1 MLGSSGT
8 RAPTV
13 RSVTSAW
20 LRQQVLA
27 RPSLISIGLLVGA
40 WIVLALFEPKF
51 LSLTNIGNMFAFIPE
66 FGIIALGM
74 TLLLTAGV
82 FDLSVGAVF
91 GFVPLVMY
99 TLVNDA
105 GLAPELALLIAL
117 GAAVLI
123 GLGNGVLVAK
133 IGITS
138 FLVTL
143 GMALFVRGFALY
155 MSEGFPQATL
165 KDDTLLRALTVG
177 SFDIDDLTVYAG
189 LGWFLLLAVG
199 AWFLL
204 DRSPRGNWITAT
216 GGNERAAVARGVN
229 TGNVKIGLF
238 VLSAVLAGFAGVI
251 SATRVG
257 SSYAISG
264 TGYELE
270 VIAMCVVGGTSL
282 YGGRGTIIGTVVGVI
297 LLRSIRNGIIV
308 IGVPGLAYN
317 MFVGLIILVAV
328 ILQALAE
335 RRRPGSI

>member
-1 MLGSSGT
+1 MTGT
-8 RAPTV
+8 
-13 RSVTSAW
+13 AW
-20 LRQQVLA
+20 LRQQILA

-40 WIVLALFEPKF
+40 WIVLALVEPKF
-51 LSLTNIGNMFAFIPE
+51 VSLANIGNMFAFIPE
-66 FGIIALGM
+66 FGIVALAM

-105 GLAPELALLIAL
+105 QVAPELALVFAL
-117 GAAVLI
+117 GVAMLI
-123 GLGNGVLVAK
+123 GLMNGVLVAK
-133 IGITS
+133 VGVTS

-143 GMALFVRGFALY
+143 GTALFVRGFGLY

-165 KDDTLLRALTVG
+165 RDESLLRSIMVG
-177 SFDIDDLTVYAG
+177 SFDIDQMTVYAG
-189 LGWFLLLAVG
+189 LGWFFLLAVG

-204 DRSPRGNWITAT
+204 DRTPRGSWISAT

-229 TGNVKIGLF
+229 TANVKIGLF
-238 VLSAVLAGFAGVI
+238 ILCALAAGFAGVI
-251 SATRVG
+251 SSTRIG

-308 IGVPGLAYN
+308 IGVPGLAYS

-335 RRRPGSI
+335 RRRPGSL

>member
-1 MLGSSGT
+1 MT
-8 RAPTV
+8 MTER
-13 RSVTSAW
+13 

-27 RPSLISIGLLVGA
+27 KPELIPIGLLAGA
-40 WIVLALFEPKF
+40 WIVLALAKPAF

-91 GFVPLVMY
+91 GFAPLVMY
-99 TLVNDA
+99 TLVNEA
-105 GLAPELALLIAL
+105 QVAPELALIVAL
-117 GAAVLI
+117 GVAVAI
-123 GLGNGVLVAK
+123 GLGNGFLVAK
-133 IGITS
+133 VGITS

-143 GMALFVRGFALY
+143 GMALFIRGFALF

-165 KDDTLLRALTVG
+165 KDDSPLATLLVG
-177 SFDIDDLTVYAG
+177 SFDIGSLSVFAG
-189 LGWFLLLAVG
+189 LGWFLLFAVF

-204 DRSPRGNWITAT
+204 DRSPRGSWITAT

-229 TGNVKIGLF
+229 TGNLKIGLF
-238 VLSAVLAGFAGVI
+238 ALSALLAGFAGII
-251 SATRVG
+251 SSTRIG

-282 YGGRGTIIGTVVGVI
+282 YGGRGTIIGTVIGVI

-328 ILQALAE
+328 VLQALAE
-335 RRRPGSI
+335 RRNQATL

>member
-1 MLGSSGT
+1 M
-8 RAPTV
+8 TV
-13 RSVTSAW
+13 TAW

-40 WIVLALFEPKF
+40 WIVLVLVEPKF
-51 LSLTNIGNMFAFIPE
+51 ASLANIGNMFAFIPE
-66 FGIIALGM
+66 FGIVALAM

-91 GFVPLVMY
+91 GFAPLVMY

-105 GLAPELALLIAL
+105 QVAPELALVIAL
-117 GAAVLI
+117 GVAMLI
-123 GLGNGVLVAK
+123 GLANGVLVAK
-133 IGITS
+133 VGVTS

-143 GMALFVRGFALY
+143 GMALFVRGFGLY
-155 MSEGFPQATL
+155 MSEGYPQETL
-165 KDDTLLRALTVG
+165 RDETLLRTILVG
-177 SFDIDDLTVYAG
+177 SFDIDRMTVYAG
-189 LGWFLLLAVG
+189 LGWFFLLAVA

-204 DRSPRGNWITAT
+204 DRSPRGSWITAT
-216 GGNERAAVARGVN
+216 GGNERAAIARGVN
-229 TGNVKIGLF
+229 TANVKIGLF
-238 VLSAVLAGFAGVI
+238 ILCALAAGFAGVI
-251 SATRVG
+251 SATRIG

-308 IGVPGLAYN
+308 IGVPGLAYS

-335 RRRPGSI
+335 RRRPGSL